1 MFSKYLAF
9 ATILLFLGVGIK
21 PAIATVL
28 PDEKMEVEYYE
39 MDGNREQVPQN
50 GFCILLVYAWGL
62 TEWLVPVP
70 APFFPLIYKDLDTGK
85 TRLGITGLFGN
96 KFFIGLKIGH
106 TYKITELYR
115 GRDVVIE
122 LTDFWNYVEL
132 YVGYFWYK

>member
-70 APFFPLIYKDLDTGK
+70 APFFPLIY
-85 TRLGITGLFGN
+85 
-96 KFFIGLKIGH
+96 IGFKIKKIFLSTQKLTSTVKLK
-106 TYKITELYR
+106 K
-115 GRDVVIE
+115 
-122 LTDFWNYVEL
+122 
-132 YVGYFWYK
+132 